1 MKFLF
6 GSTASNHFLQN
17 RLNWIL
23 EQHMVQFSA
32 SLANSS
38 PSKTYAGIQLQSISL
53 AAKEA
58 P

>member
-6 GSTASNHFLQN
+6 GSSASSHFLQN
-17 RLNWIL
+17 KVNWIL
-23 EQHMVQFSA
+23 EQQMFQFSA

-38 PSKTYAGIQLQSISL
+38 PSKTCAGIQLQSTFLI
-53 AAKEA
+53 AKEA